1 MRVNSEHQETG
12 TTLDKFKWLV
22 VFALFIVIVW
32 GNFYFSEPNPV
43 YQANGIVRVVA
54 VVVLS
59 VLTLLLAANTSKGK
73 QFLVFAKESRLEAR
87 KVVWPTR
94 RETVQTTLIIAV
106 VTIISSLFLWGLD
119 SIMIRLVSF
128 FTLLG
133 H

>member
-12 TTLDKFKWLV
+12 TTFDKFKWLV

-43 YQANGIVRVVA
+43 YQANGIVRIIA

-59 VLTLLLAANTSKGK
+59 VLALLLAANTYKGK

-87 KVVWPTR
+87 KVVWPSR

-128 FTLLG
+128 FTMLG